1 MKNADVS
8 VIMPFYNNTSTIDR
22 AIISIY
28 NQTLLPK
35 EIIIINDCS
44 SKNQSKKL
52 IESLKKFDKKKIKI
66 VLLFIKKN
74 SGPATARN
82 VGWNKSSCKYIAFLD
97 ADDSWHIKK
106 IEIQYKFME
115 DKNIIFSAHKSTYK
129 YRDTFKNYDVNF
141 KYKKINILNMFLYN
155 QFTTPTVMLRKSIFL
170 RFEEYKYYTEDYLL
184 WLEILLFKFDIYL
197 IDLTLTY
204 LHKPSIGVSGLSK
217 NINLMRQGEI
227 QTFNTL
233 LKKNLIN
240 KILYKILLIYSFIK
254 QTRRGIFYYGN
265 N

>member
-1 MKNADVS
+1 MKNADIS
-8 VIMPFYNNTSTIDR
+8 VIVPFYNNINTLQR
-22 AIISIY
+22 AVISIY

-35 EIIIINDCS
+35 EIIIVNDGS
-44 SKNQSKKL
+44 LKHESKKL
-52 IESLKKFDKKKIKI
+52 IKILKKFDKKKIKI
-66 VLLFIKKN
+66 ILVILKKN
-74 SGPATARN
+74 FGPGTARN
-82 VGWNKSSCKYIAFLD
+82 IGWNKSSCKYIAFLD

-115 DKNIIFSAHKSTYK
+115 DKKLFFSAHKSTYK

-141 KYKKINILNMFLYN
+141 KYKKVSILRMFLFN

-170 RFEEYKYYTEDYLL
+170 RFEDYKYYTEDYLL
-184 WLEILLFKFDIYL
+184 WLELLLFKFDLYL
-197 IDLTLTY
+197 INLTLTY

-217 NINLMRQGEI
+217 NISLMRQGEI

-240 KILYKILLIYSFIK
+240 KIGYKILLIYSFIK
-254 QTRRGIFYYGN
+254 QIRRGFFFYEK
-265 N
+265 